1 MLFPTVTWR
10 DDWKFIAAA
19 IITVLAA
26 EIAMTGLP
34 LRPQTAEI
42 VSQNAVAPDAA
53 PTMPA
58 IAAADCNV
66 TLDLTDDPNAM
77 IGITL
82 LAPCKPNA
90 DVIIAHA
97 GMVFTAKT
105 MATGA
110 VFLSLPALTETAKVA
125 VKFST
130 GEGAEASITVPEITA
145 LRRFVVQWP
154 DQDGFAI
161 HAYQNGAGF
170 DDPGHIWS
178 DHPATPG
185 QDGYLTV
192 LGDPAVDLPM
202 QAQVYTFPADGKS
215 DVIVEAAVTE
225 NTCGFDL
232 MGDAILS
239 AKGVVTPTQ
248 ITLAMPACDDLGG
261 FVQVPGLADDPQP
274 GAKLARAG

>member
-1 MLFPTVTWR
+1 MLFATVTWR
-10 DDWKFIAAA
+10 DEWKFIAAA
-19 IITVLAA
+19 VISVLAA

-34 LRPQTAEI
+34 RAEI
-42 VSQNAVAPDAA
+42 VSQNAVAPAA
-53 PTMPA
+53 AASMPA
-58 IAAADCNV
+58 IVGADCAV
-66 TLDLTDDPNAM
+66 TLDLIDDTNAM
-77 IGITL
+77 IGVTL
-82 LAPCKPNA
+82 LAPCNPNA

-105 MATGA
+105 MASGA
-110 VFLSLPALTETAKVA
+110 LFLSLPALTETAKVA
-125 VKFST
+125 VKFSN
-130 GEGAEASITVPEITA
+130 GDMAESSIAMPDVTA
-145 LRRFVVQWP
+145 LRRFVMQWP

-170 DDPGHIWS
+170 DDPGHIWA

-185 QDGYLTV
+185 KDGYLTL
-192 LGDPAVDLPM
+192 LGDATVDLPM
-202 QAQVYTFPADGKS
+202 RAQVYTFPANGIS
-215 DVIVEAAVTE
+215 DVIVEAMVTE

-248 ITLAMPACDDLGG
+248 ITLAMPACDALGG

-274 GAKLARAG
+274 DPKLALAG